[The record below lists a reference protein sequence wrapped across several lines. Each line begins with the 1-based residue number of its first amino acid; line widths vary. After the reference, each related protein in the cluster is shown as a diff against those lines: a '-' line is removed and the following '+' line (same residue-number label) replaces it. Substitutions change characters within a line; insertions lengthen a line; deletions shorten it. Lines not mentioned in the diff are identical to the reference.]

1 MDQVAALPSQGKKY
15 HALALEYKKDAPIGP
30 ARQRRPV
37 ARGSG
42 SRPAAKANYQY
53 QSGGDGHGGPLMKAL
68 LEQGEGP
75 PVIDRPLW
83 TGARVGG
90 EGRPGRPCWGP
101 QVALSH

>member
-1 MDQVAALPSQGKKY
+1 MLL
-15 HALALEYKKDAPIGP
+15 LALQDNAGPSPEEVAP
-30 ARQRRPV
+30 AQQR
-37 ARGSG
+37 
-42 SRPAAKANYQY
+42 KANCQV
-53 QSGGDGHGGPLMKAL
+53 QSGADGHRGPLMRAL

-83 TGARVGG
+83 IGARVGG